1 MNLAKLR
8 RLLWDVDLAT
18 VDDERYR
25 VFIIRRVFDEGTLEE
40 IRAVAGELDRKL
52 VDEWESG
59 GRLRAMTPQGRALL
73 HVVVQ

>member
-25 VFIIRRVFDEGTLEE
+25 VFIVRRVFDEGTLEE
-40 IRAVAGELDRKL
+40 IRAVASELDRKQ
-52 VDEWESG
+52 VDEWEAS

-73 HVVVQ
+73 HAVVQ